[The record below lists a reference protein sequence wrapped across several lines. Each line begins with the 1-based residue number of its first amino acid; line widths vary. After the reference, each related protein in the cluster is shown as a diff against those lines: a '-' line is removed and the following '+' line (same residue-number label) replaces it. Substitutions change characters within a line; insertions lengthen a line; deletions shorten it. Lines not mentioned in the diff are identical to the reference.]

1 MSPAKPM
8 VRRCA
13 VYTRKSSEE
22 GLEQD
27 FNSLHAQRE
36 ACEAFIKSQKSEGW
50 RLIESGYDDGGLSG
64 GSMDRPALQ
73 RLLADIANR
82 LVDTV
87 VVYKVDRLTRSL
99 ADFAK
104 MVELFDRHEVSFVAV
119 TQQFN
124 TTTSMGRLTLNI
136 LLSFAQFEREVT
148 GERIRDK
155 IAASKRRGMWMGG
168 NLPLGYDAQDRN
180 LVINA
185 KEAKAVRFIYEL
197 YRELGSVRRLKE
209 ELDRRGIRSKARVSG
224 DGNRSGGQPFSRGA
238 LYTLLANPV
247 YVAEIRHKSLKYPG
261 LHEPILDRA
270 LWDSVQHQLRTQAPE
285 RQAGQGRAQSSFLK
299 GKLFDETGGRLTPS
313 HSVKG
318 GRRYRYYV
326 SQCLLA
332 GIASDAPKGW
342 RLPAPEIERIV
353 AEEVARALGDRSAI
367 AGVLTE
373 AGVSATH
380 LPAALE
386 AGRALLER
394 LKSDAQPDEILA
406 SVLHR
411 VELRETSVRL
421 TLCLSPLQSKKADS
435 SHPTPAPSLSRELP
449 IRLRRRGVEMRLVI
463 ESQGASHS
471 RQDPVLLKAVARAY
485 RWFQALSTNQVK
497 SIAELAAGEGVNE
510 RYIRS
515 LIHLAFLAPE
525 AVEAIAQGKQ
535 PAELTTK
542 ALLTRIDLPP
552 DWRDQMHALGI

>member
-1 MSPAKPM
+1 MRSAKLM

-50 RLIESGYDDGGLSG
+50 RLVEAGYDDGGLSG
-64 GSMDRPALQ
+64 GNMDRPGLR

-99 ADFAK
+99 EDFAK
-104 MVELFDRHEVSFVAV
+104 MVELFDRHGVSFVAV

-168 NLPLGYDAQDRN
+168 NLPLGYDARERK

-185 KEAKAVRFIYEL
+185 KEANTVRLIYGL

-209 ELDRRGIRSKARVSG
+209 ELDRRGIRSKQRVSG
-224 DGNRSGGQPFSRGA
+224 EGKRSGGQPFSRGA

-247 YVAEIRHKSLKYPG
+247 YVGETRHKSLRYPG
-261 LHEPILDRA
+261 QHEPLLDRV
-270 LWDSVQHQLRTQAPE
+270 LWDSVQEQLRTQAPE
-285 RQAGQGRAQSSFLK
+285 RRAEQGRAPSSFLK
-299 GKLFDETGGRLTPS
+299 GKLFDENGGRLTPS
-313 HSVKG
+313 YAVKRD
-318 GRRYRYYV
+318 RRYRYYV
-326 SQCLLA
+326 SQSLVA
-332 GIASDAPKGW
+332 GAASDAPKGW

-353 AEEVARALGDRSAI
+353 VEEVARLLSDRSAI
-367 AGVLTE
+367 AGALTE
-373 AGVSATH
+373 AGIPATH
-380 LPAALE
+380 IPAALE
-386 AGRALLER
+386 AGRALLGR
-394 LKSDAQPDEILA
+394 LKSESQPDEILA
-406 SVLHR
+406 RVLHR
-411 VELRETSVRL
+411 VELHETSVCL
-421 TLCLSPLQSKKADS
+421 TLSLMPLLSTKADG
-435 SHPTPAPSLSRELP
+435 SHAAPIPSLSHELP
-449 IRLRRRGVEMRLVI
+449 IQLRRRGVEMRLVI
-463 ESQGASHS
+463 DGSGSSPS
-471 RQDPVLLKAVARAY
+471 RLDPILLKAVARAF
-485 RWFQALSTNQVK
+485 RWFEALATRQARSV
-497 SIAELAAGEGVNE
+497 AELTAREGVNE

-515 LIHLAFLAPE
+515 LMHLAFLAPE
-525 AVEAIAQGKQ
+525 VVEAITQGNQ

-542 ALLTRIDLPP
+542 ALLTRIDLPL
-552 DWRDQMHALGI
+552 DWPGQMQALAI